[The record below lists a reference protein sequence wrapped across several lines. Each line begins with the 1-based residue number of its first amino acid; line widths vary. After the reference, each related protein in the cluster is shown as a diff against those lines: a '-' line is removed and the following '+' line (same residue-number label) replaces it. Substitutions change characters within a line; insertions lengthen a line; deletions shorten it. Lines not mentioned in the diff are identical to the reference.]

1 MAAHEQAS
9 NDDERL
15 RQLLAVERRLQDL
28 VRSAEARAAELIAA
42 AGATRDR
49 RLVEAGESA
58 AQADEA
64 RSREERLAHQQ
75 ALASIEKELQTVIA
89 GIDGL
94 PDQRIEELARWAAEQ
109 AIGTS
114 GDAA

>member
-1 MAAHEQAS
+1 MAEYEQAPS
-9 NDDERL
+9 DDERL
-15 RQLLAVERRLQDL
+15 RQLLAVEKRLQGL
-28 VRSAEARAAELIAA
+28 VRGAEARAAGQIAA
-42 AGATRDR
+42 AHAARDR
-49 RLVEAGESA
+49 RLVEARETA

-64 RSREERLAHQQ
+64 RSREERFAHEQTLAAIEREHQM
-75 ALASIEKELQTVIA
+75 ALE

-94 PDQRIEELARWAAEQ
+94 SDQRIEELARWAVAQ